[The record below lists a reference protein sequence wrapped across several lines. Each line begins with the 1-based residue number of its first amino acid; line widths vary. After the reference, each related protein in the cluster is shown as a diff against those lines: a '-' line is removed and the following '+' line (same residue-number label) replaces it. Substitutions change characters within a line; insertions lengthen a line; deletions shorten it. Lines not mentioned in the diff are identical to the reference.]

1 MFKKKNTNDNG
12 YEIIVSTRPNSMY
25 AESYRKLPL
34 DIKYS
39 SVDEEPH
46 IIQVTSSITGEHKT
60 TTAAN
65 LAAVY
70 VELGYRVL
78 FLDCDLRRPQ
88 VHRAAGIVN
97 DEGLTDY
104 LIDKIDFQSLI
115 KKTVYGF
122 DVINAGN
129 KVPYPHVVL
138 HSIKF
143 KNLLADLRQIYD
155 YIIIDCPPVLVVTDS
170 LIVAKIVDTT
180 VFVVNQKLVKKSE
193 SKEAIRLLKEADAK
207 IAGIVLSNVTGKV
220 AKKQKSYR
228 TYY

>member
-1 MFKKKNTNDNG
+1 MFNKHNNNENN
-12 YEIIVSTRPNSMY
+12 YEIIVSTRPNSQY
-25 AESYRKLPL
+25 AESYRKLPI

-39 SVDEEPH
+39 SVDEEPC
-46 IIQVTSSITGEHKT
+46 IIQVTSSVSGEHKT

-70 VELGYRVL
+70 VELGYKVVL
-78 FLDCDLRRPQ
+78 FDCDLRRPQ
-88 VHRAAGIVN
+88 VHRAAGIIN

-104 LIDKIDFQSLI
+104 LIDKIDYQKLI

-122 DVINAGN
+122 DAINAGN

-138 HSIKF
+138 HSMKF
-143 KNLLADLRQIYD
+143 KNLLDELRKEYD

-170 LIVAKIVDTT
+170 LIIAQLVDTT
-180 VFVVNQKLVKKSE
+180 LFVINQKLVKKSE
-193 SKEAIRLLKEADAK
+193 TKEALRLLKEAEAK
-207 IAGIVLSNVTGKV
+207 IAGIVLSNVTGKL

-228 TYY
+228 AYY